1 MGILNIGEAKRLV
14 GYKPARHIA
23 PHRHVRT
30 FGDGGSIPAA
40 LMNGGNGY
48 GGFQAGKINRL
59 TLDFIGRNASA
70 DQDLLQD
77 NRQMRARSRMLAINN
92 PYFKKFLAMAA
103 QNIVGPAGILMKSKV
118 TNENGKE
125 TAETKYINKRIDE
138 EWHIQGRK
146 GRCTADG
153 KFSWVASQHLAIK
166 NSAREGENVT
176 KFVYG
181 RQFNETGFA
190 LQFLDNDQLDDTY
203 NTTLPDGGAI
213 RMGVEVD
220 QYAKPRAYHLWTY
233 HPFDPMSGIRER
245 KRIPAENIV
254 HSAIWERP
262 GQTRGYT
269 WASAAIVA
277 MNQEKGWSEA
287 TLVAARASAAKFA
300 TIESAVADGFDS
312 DDEDYEGEATN
323 SDGTQYMGGNDGEI
337 LSLDPGQT
345 LNFTDP
351 RFPTN
356 TFKEFQISM
365 VREMATAL
373 LVSYPTLG
381 NDLEGVN
388 FSSIRAGLLDER
400 DCWRVLQRWFIE
412 DFCEPIRRAWLRMA
426 LLTTL
431 TDISLTPQQME
442 QVAWKPRGWD
452 WVDPQKDANATVLQL
467 GNCLTTYANEL
478 GRKGLDFEETV
489 RERAREQ
496 KFIESM
502 QEEFELRAPLVLA
515 TDLAG
520 DSAGKGIVGG
530 DATQEAEEVEG
541 GKDGANNETS
551 DNASSSSSSGK
562 TAKKAGKK

>member
-14 GYKPARHIA
+14 GYKPARHIT
-23 PHRHVRT
+23 PNRHVRT

-77 NRQMRARSRMLAINN
+77 NRQMRARARLLAINN
-92 PYFKKFLAMAA
+92 PYFKKFLAMAS
-103 QNIVGPAGILMKSKV
+103 QNIVGPAGVLMKSKV
-118 TNENGKE
+118 TNSSGKE
-125 TAETKYINKRIDE
+125 TAETQRINERIDE
-138 EWHIQGRK
+138 EWQRWGRK

-153 KFSWVASQHLAIK
+153 KFSWVAAQHLSIK
-166 NSAREGENVT
+166 NCAREGENVV
-176 KFVYG
+176 KFAYD
-181 RQFNETGFA
+181 RQFNENAFA
-190 LQFLDNDQLDDTY
+190 LQVLDNDQLDDTY

-213 RMGVEVD
+213 RQGVEVD
-220 QYAKPRAYHLWTY
+220 KYGRPQAYWLWTY

-245 KRIPAENIV
+245 KRVPAKDIV
-254 HSAIWERP
+254 HAAVWERP

-269 WASAAIVA
+269 WGSAAIVA

-300 TIESAVADGFDS
+300 TIESDVADGFDS
-312 DDEDYEGEATN
+312 DDEDYEGESAN

-337 LSLDPGQT
+337 LTLDPGQKLT
-345 LNFTDP
+345 YTDP
-351 RFPTN
+351 RFPMN
-356 TFKEFQISM
+356 NFKEFQVSM

-412 DFCEPIRRAWLRMA
+412 CFCEPIRQAWLRMA
-426 LLTTL
+426 LLNAL
-431 TDISLTPQQME
+431 SDISLTPAQME

-452 WVDPQKDANATVLQL
+452 WVDPLKDADATVLQL
-467 GNCLTTYANEL
+467 GNCLTTYAVEL

-502 QEEFELRAPLVLA
+502 QDEYELRAPLVLA

-530 DATQEAEEVEG
+530 DSTEEAEEVEG
-541 GKDGANNETS
+541 GKDGANN
-551 DNASSSSSSGK
+551 NSSSNSASSGK
-562 TAKKAGKK
+562 AAKKAGKK